1 MRTNRLPGS
10 RGSGTAGRRWQ
21 AAAIAF
27 LATATFSTVA
37 SADSCWTHNGSLMR
51 LQAQGN
57 QRWISYENPRPQ
69 LRAGGVQRGTLLF
82 NGIKQGNWYRGTAR
96 VFSKYCPGTPLE
108 YAVEGPVRS
117 DQLQVTVRG
126 TREVYNQCRPTGRY
140 TTDTLVFTY
149 SHQC

>member
-1 MRTNRLPGS
+1 MRKHKHSGS
-10 RGSGTAGRRWQ
+10 RRSGTVGRRWQ
-21 AAAIAF
+21 AAAVVF
-27 LATATFSTVA
+27 LAAATLSTTA
-37 SADSCWTHNGSLMR
+37 SADSCWNHNGSLMR

-57 QRWISYENPRPQ
+57 QRWISYEIPRPQ

-82 NGIKQGNWYRGTAR
+82 NGVKQGNWYRGTAR
-96 VFSKYCPGTPLE
+96 VFSKFCPGTPLE
-108 YAVEGPVRS
+108 YAVEGPVSS

-126 TREVYNQCRPTGRY
+126 TREIYNRCRPTGRY